1 MKQSTVFPHFLH
13 SNCIPGKLIFK
24 TMQEYIVVYLKLSQV
39 LDSELVFHLE
49 YHLKVVQEEGQFF
62 AVQDFLHCG
71 ILRIPGPSPLQ
82 CAISIFVPTKN
93 TTKFQNTPLK
103 GRAAPVEN
111 IFILQLSSDTELQ
124 HLVPRT
130 TTGQGHTSSRNVKAM
145 RAAVHLFFFLLTCV
159 KAGIA
164 NSFTTG
170 LVQLAKLES
179 TIHALTEHI
188 ESWTFKDTVLVK

>member
-1 MKQSTVFPHFLH
+1 
-13 SNCIPGKLIFK
+13 
-24 TMQEYIVVYLKLSQV
+24 
-39 LDSELVFHLE
+39 
-49 YHLKVVQEEGQFF
+49 
-62 AVQDFLHCG
+62 
-71 ILRIPGPSPLQ
+71 
-82 CAISIFVPTKN
+82 
-93 TTKFQNTPLK
+93 
-103 GRAAPVEN
+103 
-111 IFILQLSSDTELQ
+111 
-124 HLVPRT
+124 
-130 TTGQGHTSSRNVKAM
+130 M